1 MMEKTVLYRDCG
13 EGGAAPAAVATAED
27 GASVPEASAE
37 GQSATPAEPTRTHKG
52 KKAKAG
58 DRKPKGSKGARK
70 GRGKGARKV
79 ASKGARKGAVKNKTA
94 KATSK
99 EAGRSKSDV
108 TESLRSITKARQFK
122 KIFHTLEEHVKEAWN
137 AATSMMG
144 LTGNPRKDQTAIINS
159 YLE

>member
-70 GRGKGARKV
+70 GRGKGARK
-79 ASKGARKGAVKNKTA
+79 AATKGERKGAVKNKTA
-94 KATSK
+94 KAT
-99 EAGRSKSDV
+99 SKSDV